1 MMKEC
6 SYFGQNFLPGYTIFR
21 SIFEFYLRFSPLERP
36 HLPPMLLDRP
46 LQRPQ
51 ALLIVRGVSNST
63 AISKFFDVKFVYL
76 GFLPVDLTAER
87 LLLLLRLDL
96 FNVLKRLLGFLDD
109 LGSDLNG
116 F

>member
-1 MMKEC
+1 M
-6 SYFGQNFLPGYTIFR
+6 LP
-21 SIFEFYLRFSPLERP
+21 EV
-36 HLPPMLLDRP
+36 LDRP
-46 LQRPQ
+46 PQRPQ
-51 ALLIVRGVSNST
+51 ASLGLRGRLLIVRGVSNST

-76 GFLPVDLTAER
+76 GLLPLPVDLTAER
-87 LLLLLRLDL
+87 LLLRLDL

>member
-1 MMKEC
+1 V
-6 SYFGQNFLPGYTIFR
+6 LP
-21 SIFEFYLRFSPLERP
+21 EV
-36 HLPPMLLDRP
+36 LDRP
-46 LQRPQ
+46 PQRPQ
-51 ALLIVRGVSNST
+51 ASLGLRGRLLIVRGVLNMT
-63 AISKFFDVKFVYL
+63 TISKFFDAKFLYL

-87 LLLLLRLDL
+87 LLLLRLDL